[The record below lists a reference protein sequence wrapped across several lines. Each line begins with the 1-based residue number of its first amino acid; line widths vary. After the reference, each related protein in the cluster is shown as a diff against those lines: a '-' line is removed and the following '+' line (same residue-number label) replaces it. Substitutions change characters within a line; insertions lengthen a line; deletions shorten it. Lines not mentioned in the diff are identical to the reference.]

1 MKFLGLGWGAA
12 VIAVALVAAGFLAL
26 NSMNDGSVPDGFARG
41 NGRIEAVEINVAAR
55 DGGRIETV
63 HVREG
68 EFVEPGQQLAQ
79 LDTRQLQAALAQADA
94 ELSRATI
101 AAENARLLVRQREA
115 EEQAA
120 AATLQQREATYDAAQ
135 RQYERIR

>member
-1 MKFLGLGWGAA
+1 
-12 VIAVALVAAGFLAL
+12 
-26 NSMNDGSVPDGFARG
+26 MNDGSVPDGFARG